1 MRENKEN
8 TVNIVMGRLLEI
20 RVDAGF
26 RTISDVDSLF
36 EKVVSCFDSKFSTPD
51 KAVTVADWRHCS
63 ILSGEAAEK
72 LLERMT
78 RNNPR
83 VVRSAALASL
93 QSASA
98 VMQFTRLVRQSDNES
113 RRLFFEPEPL
123 VQWLGEVLTVTEVAR
138 LRVFLDESS
147 PNN

>member
-1 MRENKEN
+1 
-8 TVNIVMGRLLEI
+8 MGRLLDI

-36 EKVVSCFDSKFSTPD
+36 EKVVRCFDSKFSAPD
-51 KAVTVADWRHCS
+51 KGVTVADWRHCS

-72 LLERMT
+72 LLVRMT
-78 RNNPR
+78 RDNPR
-83 VVRSAALASL
+83 VMRSAALASR

-98 VMQFTRLVRQSDNES
+98 VMQFTRLIRESDSEV

-123 VQWLGEVLTVTEVAR
+123 VRWFSEVLTVTEVAR